1 MAEHHKHELAILAG
15 GILIGLIGV
24 LVKLIG
30 DAVPAMSLNFF
41 RMLFA
46 FLATLAIVPFLD
58 KKTFKVNLSDLKG
71 HAFVGFLMAATF
83 SLYVL
88 AMLNAPVSN
97 VVLISSLYIFFTAI
111 LAYFLL
117 KEKLTRKHLVY
128 VPLALIGLYFIYPFT
143 GGATLGNTF
152 ALVQSVLFA
161 SLIIF
166 LRKEGKDHGIGA
178 VMWFFLFATIF
189 LSPFVFIYGVGNLMD
204 VLHYV
209 LLLSILST
217 SAVYLLMTYGLQK
230 ARANTAAIISFV
242 SAPLASIFF
251 AWLIISEPLPKNIVF
266 AGIFLLSAGLIA
278 LWKSSFN
285 KPFFGH

>member
-1 MAEHHKHELAILAG
+1 MVRYYKHELAILTA
-15 GILIGLIGV
+15 GILIGLIGIF
-24 LVKLIG
+24 VKLIG

-46 FLATLAIVPFLD
+46 FLATLVIVPFFD
-58 KKTFKVNLSDLKG
+58 KNAFKVSKSDLKG

-117 KEKLTRKHLVY
+117 KEKLTRKHLIY
-128 VPLALIGLYFIYPFT
+128 IPLALIGLYFIYPFS
-143 GGATLGNTF
+143 GIARLGNAF
-152 ALVQSVLFA
+152 ALMQSVLFA

-166 LRKEGKDHGIGA
+166 LRKEGREHGIGS
-178 VMWFFLFATIF
+178 VMWFFLFATLF
-189 LSPFVFIYGVGNLMD
+189 LSPFVFIYGVGNLTS
-204 VLHYV
+204 VIHYI
-209 LLLSILST
+209 LLLSIVST
-217 SAVYLLMTYGLQK
+217 SLVYLLMTYGLQK

-242 SAPLASIFF
+242 SVPLASILF
-251 AWLIISEPLPKNIVF
+251 ATLIINEPMPRNIVI

-278 LWKSSFN
+278 LWRSDFN
-285 KPFFGH
+285 KPVFGH